1 MYTVFRQK
9 VTPKTSSYNST
20 KTYQFL
26 SVLAKITVNQV
37 EKNGILALEKNR
49 RQRQSFISITENMK
63 FATPQLRSYA
73 LTLWEFLSRESDE
86 SFCECSLHFSL
97 T

>member
-37 EKNGILALEKNR
+37 EKNGILALEKK
-49 RQRQSFISITENMK
+49 QTTTS
-63 FATPQLRSYA
+63 
-73 LTLWEFLSRESDE
+73 EFY
-86 SFCECSLHFSL
+86 
-97 T
+97 